1 MSICYYCFGSRS
13 YKRYCPYCKPSI
25 KRSAPDKIALVI
37 RYPQTLE
44 EETKMF
50 ASIQEYRLIEPIF
63 VYSSP
68 RPDAVKVGEC
78 IASKH
83 NTTVI
88 QHDSLA
94 PTARVNP
101 RAIESLLPEAI
112 GLGLYIFVTHEPHAK
127 LTYQE
132 YYRLFFSISR
142 PPPITIERGEMIV
155 VDLNSRRVFKK

>member
-1 MSICYYCFGSRS
+1 MSN
-13 YKRYCPYCKPSI
+13 CPYCLGDRTYKKYCTRCKPSV
-25 KRSAPDKIALVI
+25 KPSAPDKIALVI

-68 RPDAVKVGEC
+68 KPDAVKVAEC
-78 IASKH
+78 IASKR

-94 PTARVNP
+94 PTPRVNP

-127 LTYQE
+127 LTYRE
-132 YYRLFFSISR
+132 YYRLFTSVSR

>member
-1 MSICYYCFGSRS
+1 MSTCIYCLSNRT
-13 YKRYCPYCKPSI
+13 YKKYCQYCKPST

-50 ASIQEYRLIEPIF
+50 ASIQEYRLIEPTF

-68 RPDAVKVGEC
+68 KPDAAKVAER
-78 IASKH
+78 IASKR

-101 RAIESLLPEAI
+101 RAIESLLPAEI
-112 GLGLYIFVTHEPHAK
+112 GLGLYIFVTHGPHAK
-127 LTYQE
+127 LTYRE
-132 YYRLFFSISR
+132 YYRLFLSVSR
-142 PPPITIERGEMIV
+142 PLPITIERGEMIV